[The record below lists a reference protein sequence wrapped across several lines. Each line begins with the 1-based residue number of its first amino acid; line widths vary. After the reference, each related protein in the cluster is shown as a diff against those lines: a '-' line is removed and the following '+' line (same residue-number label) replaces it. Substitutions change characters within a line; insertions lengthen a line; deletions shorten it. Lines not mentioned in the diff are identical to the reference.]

1 MKTLITYCTIVLSLT
16 SNVLCGCSTGND
28 KTVDSAIAESYC
40 LDDYTTSSPSDIFSD
55 IEVIP
60 LLWGAE
66 GYYPSVATDLSVS
79 DSIVFVR
86 DKDEILHVFD
96 AEGKYLA
103 CSKNRMGYGP
113 GEYSIFMGFIPEKQN
128 RIEILTPDRMIS
140 YDTRLNYLGQR
151 ELKTK
156 IGEEGRI
163 YDRGIG
169 LGNGY
174 YLLQPTMHS
183 MRPHSV
189 TYYDMANNIAL
200 HEIDYAE
207 DVVFPFITQTKCF
220 FRMPDGDYLFC
231 PPAFTRYIYRV
242 DPSGN
247 KLSRYISMTYG
258 GQYVNEDDVKGI
270 SEDMDAI
277 SRYYFNGS
285 KPIPSQRMINSSMIF
300 TMIRNGRMLK
310 DNYLLVIDRTTGECH
325 RIDLHNDRGYQL
337 GMLWDIDEKYAYA
350 INRKDFVVTNPDV
363 LLGHSENFTNILST
377 LEDDVY
383 VLIKYQLNKPT
394 LPKCITANQPQ

>member
-1 MKTLITYCTIVLSLT
+1 
-16 SNVLCGCSTGND
+16 
-28 KTVDSAIAESYC
+28 
-40 LDDYTTSSPSDIFSD
+40 
-55 IEVIP
+55 
-60 LLWGAE
+60 
-66 GYYPSVATDLSVS
+66 
-79 DSIVFVR
+79 
-86 DKDEILHVFD
+86 
-96 AEGKYLA
+96 
-103 CSKNRMGYGP
+103 
-113 GEYSIFMGFIPEKQN
+113 
-128 RIEILTPDRMIS
+128 
-140 YDTRLNYLGQR
+140 
-151 ELKTK
+151 
-156 IGEEGRI
+156 
-163 YDRGIG
+163 
-169 LGNGY
+169 
-174 YLLQPTMHS
+174 

-377 LEDDVY
+377 LEDDDY